1 MKALNGQRKDGKEPC
16 LGSEES
22 PSNHF
27 SARYVCFSE
36 TPRGARGNAPQWG
49 RKIDI
54 MRLGTGLENAIGT
67 AQSGIR
73 RFPLL
78 QPLADR
84 NFRLL
89 WLGESV
95 SVFGNFFQMIALAWV
110 VLEATGSGLAL
121 GTVMMA
127 AAIPRA
133 LFMLFGGVVSD
144 RLSPRLVMLVSNTAQ
159 GVLVALL
166 ALLVF
171 AGTVELWHLYI
182 LMVIFGIVG
191 AFFLPAM
198 MTMIPR
204 LVGKDRLEAANSLV
218 MATSQLSSFIG
229 PAAAGFVVAA
239 VGSAAA
245 MGVDA
250 ATFAF
255 ASATLLFMRGVS
267 LRRRSIQANEELTG
281 PAGQSSALSDMKE
294 GLRYA
299 WNNPEI
305 RALLP
310 VIAVINF
317 CFAGPIGIGL
327 AWLAHQR
334 FVEGAAGLGIM
345 LSVFGGTA
353 VFGALLAGSIKM
365 RHLGI
370 VFTVIVVVIG
380 AGLGL
385 IGVAP
390 NLPVTCL
397 ILGIIGI
404 VNSFLNVRAI
414 AWLQRMVRPD
424 MLGRVM
430 SLVMFASMGL
440 APVSLALAGWLVDLN
455 YMVMFVVAGGLTM
468 LTGLFMAA
476 SRTIR
481 TID

>member
-1 MKALNGQRKDGKEPC
+1 MREDTDRQSTIR
-16 LGSEES
+16 
-22 PSNHF
+22 
-27 SARYVCFSE
+27 SA
-36 TPRGARGNAPQWG
+36 A
-49 RKIDI
+49 
-54 MRLGTGLENAIGT
+54 
-67 AQSGIR
+67 SGIR

-78 QPLADR
+78 QPLAGW

-89 WLGESV
+89 WMGESI
-95 SVFGNFFQMIALAWV
+95 SVFGNFFMLIALAWV

-121 GTVMMA
+121 GTVLMA

-166 ALLVF
+166 AFLIF

-204 LVGKDRLEAANSLV
+204 LVSKDRLEAANSLV
-218 MATSQLSSFIG
+218 IATSQLSAFIG
-229 PAAAGFVVAA
+229 PAAAGFVVDAA
-239 VGSAAA
+239 GGAVA

-250 ATFAF
+250 ATFAV
-255 ASATLLFMRGVS
+255 ATVTLLLMRGIS
-267 LRRRSIQANEELTG
+267 LRRRSTQANEEMAG
-281 PAGQSSALSDMKE
+281 PAGQNSAFYDMKE

-305 RALLP
+305 RVLLP
-310 VIAVINF
+310 VIAVVNF
-317 CFAGPIGIGL
+317 CFTGPIEVGL
-327 AWLAHQR
+327 AWLAHQK
-334 FVEGAAGLGIM
+334 FVEGAAGMGIM
-345 LSVFGGTA
+345 FMVFGGTA

-370 VFTVIVVVIG
+370 VFTVIVIVIG

-385 IGVAP
+385 VGVAP
-390 NLPVTCL
+390 NLPVACVL
-397 ILGIIGI
+397 LGIMGI

-440 APVSLALAGWLVDLN
+440 APVSLALAGWLVD
-455 YMVMFVVAGGLTM
+455 MDHTVMFAIAGGLTM
-468 LTGLFMAA
+468 LTGLFMAT

-481 TID
+481 AID

>member
-1 MKALNGQRKDGKEPC
+1 MREDAVRQSKIR
-16 LGSEES
+16 
-22 PSNHF
+22 
-27 SARYVCFSE
+27 SA
-36 TPRGARGNAPQWG
+36 A
-49 RKIDI
+49 
-54 MRLGTGLENAIGT
+54 
-67 AQSGIR
+67 SGIR
-73 RFPLL
+73 RFSLL

-133 LFMLFGGVVSD
+133 VFMLFGGVVSD

-204 LVGKDRLEAANSLV
+204 LVSKDRLEAANSLV
-218 MATSQLSSFIG
+218 MATSQLSAFIG

-239 VGSAAA
+239 AGSAVA

-250 ATFAF
+250 VTFAI
-255 ASATLLFMRGVS
+255 ASVTLLLMRGIS
-267 LRRRSIQANEELTG
+267 LRRRSIQSNEELAE
-281 PAGQSSALSDMKE
+281 PARQNSALSDMKD

-305 RALLP
+305 RILLP
-310 VIAVINF
+310 VIAVVNF
-317 CFAGPIGIGL
+317 CFTGPIDVGL
-327 AWLAHQR
+327 AWLAHEK

-385 IGVAP
+385 VGVAP
-390 NLPVTCL
+390 DLLVTCVL
-397 ILGIIGI
+397 LGIMGI

-414 AWLQRMVRPD
+414 AWLQRMVQTD

-440 APVSLALAGWLVDLN
+440 APVSLALAGWLVDVN
-455 YMVMFVVAGGLTM
+455 HTVMFVVAGGLTM

-481 TID
+481 AID

>member
-1 MKALNGQRKDGKEPC
+1 MREDAVRR
-16 LGSEES
+16 STIR
-22 PSNHF
+22 
-27 SARYVCFSE
+27 SAV
-36 TPRGARGNAPQWG
+36 
-49 RKIDI
+49 
-54 MRLGTGLENAIGT
+54 
-67 AQSGIR
+67 SGIR

-78 QPLADR
+78 QPLAGR

-133 LFMLFGGVVSD
+133 VFMLFGGVVSD

-171 AGTVELWHLYI
+171 AGTVELWHLYV

-204 LVGKDRLEAANSLV
+204 LVSKDRLEAANSLV
-218 MATSQLSSFIG
+218 MATSQLSAFIG

-239 VGSAAA
+239 AGSAVA

-250 ATFAF
+250 VTFAI
-255 ASATLLFMRGVS
+255 ASVTLLLMRGIS
-267 LRRRSIQANEELTG
+267 LRRRSTQSNEEL
-281 PAGQSSALSDMKE
+281 AGSASQNSALSDMKE
-294 GLRYA
+294 GLRYT
-299 WNNPEI
+299 WNTPEI
-305 RALLP
+305 RVLLP

-317 CFAGPIGIGL
+317 CFIGPIDVGL

-334 FVEGAAGLGIM
+334 FAEGAAGLGIM

-370 VFTVIVVVIG
+370 VFTVITVVIG

-390 NLPVTCL
+390 DLLVTCVL
-397 ILGIIGI
+397 LGMMGI

-440 APVSLALAGWLVDLN
+440 APGSLALAGWLVDLN
-455 YMVMFVVAGGLTM
+455 YIAMFVVAGGLTM

-481 TID
+481 AID